1 MFILFTSLGCDLI
14 DMMPQKTPRKLIL
27 FDSLHVEDERPKA
40 EYAGLHNEEGAVDDA
55 APTHSAAHTLSGIL
69 VSKLAKPNQTRS

>member
-1 MFILFTSLGCDLI
+1 
-14 DMMPQKTPRKLIL
+14 MMAQITPRKNNF

-55 APTHSAAHTLSGIL
+55 APTHSAAHTLRGIL
-69 VSKLAKPNQTRS
+69 LSILAKPNQIRS